1 LEWPA
6 KAGMKILMA
15 IGWAD
20 IPLRIL
26 QISMC
31 FSSFLLADWKIEI
44 AVNVLLVLVV
54 YTCLTLG
61 MLVLLLNPDKSDG
74 DSGFA

>member
-6 KAGMKILMA
+6 KAGKKILMA

>member
-1 LEWPA
+1 
-6 KAGMKILMA
+6 MKILMA

>member
-1 LEWPA
+1 
-6 KAGMKILMA
+6 MKILMA

-31 FSSFLLADWKIEI
+31 FSSFLLADWKIEKNT
-44 AVNVLLVLVV
+44 VTFLLVLVV

>member
-1 LEWPA
+1 
-6 KAGMKILMA
+6 MKILMA

-31 FSSFLLADWKIEI
+31 FSSFPLADWKIEI
-44 AVNVLLVLVV
+44 TVTFLLVLVV